1 MRNLARLVFPI
12 LTLCLLLNSCG
23 GKSSNDDDMARTAE
37 AGFLGA
43 EESLLAPVKGHE
55 PMRAWRN
62 PDFNP
67 KKYKAIIV
75 DPVQVWNLD
84 DMATESG
91 IKPDELKALAGFFQ
105 NALAKALTDI
115 KFPLADKPGP
125 GVLRISAAVT
135 NVRPSNP
142 VRNSIS
148 SVLPVGILL
157 SLGERAAIGRDP
169 NVGGC
174 SVAIR
179 FSDAASGKTMG
190 LFSDDRQGDK
200 YDSANFS
207 ETGQAEKAMT
217 DWAALIQRRI
227 LVLWGAKPVA
237 SK

>member
-1 MRNLARLVFPI
+1 MRILPRLVFSI
-12 LTLCLLLNSCG
+12 LALCLLLNSCG
-23 GKSSNDDDMARTAE
+23 GKSSKDDDLARTAE
-37 AGFLGA
+37 SGFLGK
-43 EESLLAPVKGHE
+43 EESLLASVKGHE

-67 KKYKAIIV
+67 KNYKAIIV
-75 DPVQVWNLD
+75 DQVQVWNLD
-84 DMATESG
+84 ALAKDSG
-91 IKPDELKALAGFFQ
+91 VKPEELKTLAGFFQ
-105 NALAKALTDI
+105 NSLAKALTDI

-135 NVRPSNP
+135 DVRPSNP
-142 VRNSIS
+142 VRNSIT

-157 SLGERAAIGRDP
+157 SLGERAAVGRDP

-174 SVAIR
+174 SVTIR

-227 LVLWGAKPVA
+227 LTLWGSKPVA